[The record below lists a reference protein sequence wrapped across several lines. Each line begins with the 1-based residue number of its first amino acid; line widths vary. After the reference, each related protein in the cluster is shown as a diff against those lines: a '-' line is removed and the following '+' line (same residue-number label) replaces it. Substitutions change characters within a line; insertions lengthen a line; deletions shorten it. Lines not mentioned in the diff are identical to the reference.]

1 MEQILKK
8 LVCYNFDNIP
18 FYNTFRYLYN
28 YIVILINLDTY
39 CKPHLRDLCMVLKPV
54 SPRYQHI
61 GILLGV
67 PMDTLG
73 LNPLLNHDD
82 NLSTTLQWW
91 LDNGDNPNNNA
102 RSVTWNNIIDV
113 IENGLPNY
121 KVAEE
126 MREFLRKRAKSKKL
140 MPDTSMSF

>member
-1 MEQILKK
+1 ML
-8 LVCYNFDNIP
+8 
-18 FYNTFRYLYN
+18 
-28 YIVILINLDTY
+28 
-39 CKPHLRDLCMVLKPV
+39 LKPV

-91 LDNGDNPNNNA
+91 LDNGDNPNNNDA

-113 IENGLPNY
+113 IENGLQNY

-126 MREFLRKRAKSKKL
+126 MREFLHKGKKRDVHKYVIMYILDINFYIQIIFRSLLQK
-140 MPDTSMSF
+140 

>member
-1 MEQILKK
+1 
-8 LVCYNFDNIP
+8 
-18 FYNTFRYLYN
+18 
-28 YIVILINLDTY
+28 
-39 CKPHLRDLCMVLKPV
+39 MVLKPV

-67 PMDTLG
+67 PMDALG

-126 MREFLRKRAKSKKL
+126 MREFPQRSKKRHKYVIIL
-140 MPDTSMSF
+140 DILCQF